1 MERRWSEREGF
12 WKSSIYHLK
21 TTLYLRLNYK
31 KKKKN
36 VTMSKNIF
44 KLSKVLKT
52 PLNFQKEFKKI
63 SLSLVLD
70 ETVKILF

>member
-1 MERRWSEREGF
+1 
-12 WKSSIYHLK
+12 
-21 TTLYLRLNYK
+21 
-31 KKKKN
+31 
-36 VTMSKNIF
+36 MSKNIF